1 MVTEFLFQIEIHETV
16 SGSCDF
22 WVSWLQEKNIFSS
35 TAISES
41 EDGVVDSDVM
51 AEKNKIRS
59 MTSYNEADNSL
70 IVKDFTKFYG
80 NILAV
85 NQICVG
91 VNK

>member
-1 MVTEFLFQIEIHETV
+1 MYRNEFFFSAT
-16 SGSCDF
+16 
-22 WVSWLQEKNIFSS
+22 NIP
-35 TAISES
+35 ES
-41 EDGVVDSDVM
+41 EDGIVDSDVM

-59 MTSYNEADNSL
+59 ITSISDSSNSL
-70 IVKDFTKFYG
+70 IIKDFTKFYG